1 MLFWG
6 EVYTYLYLRPEL
18 TNHAGVALQFSL
30 MLEKSKDV
38 ENGMRR
44 LVECRS
50 STTKNKNKK
59 RINLCGELIKRQIM
73 PSLEDSAGLINLY
86 GCPRKKE
93 RNRNL
98 GVAGVARCW
107 CRSPSG
113 TLTWPA
119 VSDTE
124 ASIRRIAGPT
134 TSSVPAR
141 WASQNE

>member
-50 STTKNKNKK
+50 STTKKQKQKKNQFVWRTNKAPNYAVLGRFCRTDKFVWLPSEK
-59 RINLCGELIKRQIM
+59 GEE
-73 PSLEDSAGLINLY
+73 SESWG
-86 GCPRKKE
+86 G
-93 RNRNL
+93 
-98 GVAGVARCW
+98 G
-107 CRSPSG
+107 SG
-113 TLTWPA
+113 TLL
-119 VSDTE
+119 VSV
-124 ASIRRIAGPT
+124 SIRHAD
-134 TSSVPAR
+134 V
-141 WASQNE
+141 ASCQ

>member
-1 MLFWG
+1 MHQEQNLCFFWG

-30 MLEKSKDV
+30 MLEKSKAV

-86 GCPRKKE
+86 GSPRKKATRTE
-93 RNRNL
+93 EL
-98 GVAGVARCW
+98 ESESESCVAGVARCW
-107 CRSPSG
+107 S
-113 TLTWPA
+113 
-119 VSDTE
+119 
-124 ASIRRIAGPT
+124 AG
-134 TSSVPAR
+134 VGLCYGRHYVQA
-141 WASQNE
+141 

>member
-1 MLFWG
+1 MHQEQNLCFFWG

-73 PSLEDSAGLINLY
+73 PSLEDSAGLINLH
-86 GCPRKKE
+86 GSPRKKATRTE
-93 RNRNL
+93 EL
-98 GVAGVARCW
+98 ESESESCVAGVARC
-107 CRSPSG
+107 CS
-113 TLTWPA
+113 
-119 VSDTE
+119 
-124 ASIRRIAGPT
+124 AGVGLP
-134 TSSVPAR
+134 PAR
-141 WASQNE
+141 